1 MLQRHPNVESELRN
15 EPKGMPSNLDLKG
28 CEPQKPRFFRPRTIM
43 SAAESH
49 ILPVYSPPEQ
59 VFVRGEGCWIWDD
72 KGERYLDCIAG
83 IAVNALGH
91 APPVLQRALTEQA
104 AKLWHTSNMFKIAGQ
119 EELAAKYVRDS
130 FADVVF
136 FTNSGTEAVEGALK
150 TARKYH
156 TANGAP
162 ERVDIV
168 GFQGSFHGRSYAAIN
183 ASGNPSYLE
192 GFGPRLPGFV
202 QVAFGDHDALKA
214 AIGPTTAAVIVEPV
228 QGEGGVRAIPDQCLR
243 GLRELADKEGFLI
256 IFDEVQSGAARTG
269 KMWAH
274 EWAGVTPDIMAVAK
288 GVGGGFPMGAF
299 LATREA
305 AKGMVRGVHGT
316 TFGGNPLAMAV
327 GNACYDELSKPEFLE
342 HVNKMANHLGQALE
356 GVKDRHPN
364 LVEEVRG
371 KGLLRGLKL
380 KIDPKPLQGALR
392 DRKVLVGVAG
402 DNVLRLAPPLI
413 IDEAQVSQAVDAIDS
428 ALAAHEA
435 NG

>member
-1 MLQRHPNVESELRN
+1 
-15 EPKGMPSNLDLKG
+15 
-28 CEPQKPRFFRPRTIM
+28 M
-43 SAAESH
+43 SAADSH
-49 ILPVYSPPEQ
+49 ILPVYAPPEQ
-59 VFVRGEGCWIWDD
+59 IFVRGEGCWIWDEKGD
-72 KGERYLDCIAG
+72 KYLDCIAG

-91 APPVLQRALTEQA
+91 APPTLQKALTEQA
-104 AKLWHTSNMFKIAGQ
+104 AKLWHTSNMFKVKGQ

-136 FTNSGTEAVEGALK
+136 FTNSGTEAIEGALK

-156 TANGAP
+156 TASGNP
-162 ERVDIV
+162 DKIDII

-183 ASGNPSYLE
+183 ASGNPNYLE
-192 GFGPRLPGFV
+192 GFGPRLPGFL
-202 QVAFGDHDALKA
+202 QAPFGDLEEVKKLV
-214 AIGPTTAAVIVEPV
+214 GPTTAAIIIEPV
-228 QGEGGVRAIPDQCLR
+228 QGEGGVRAASDEFLR
-243 GLRELADKEGFLI
+243 GLRKLCDDNGALL
-256 IFDEVQSGAARTG
+256 IFDEVQSGAGRTG

-274 EWAGVTPDIMAVAK
+274 QWSDVTPDIMAVAK

-299 LATREA
+299 LATKEA

-342 HVNKMANHLGQALE
+342 RVNMVANHLGQALE
-356 GVKDRHPN
+356 GIKDRHPE
-364 LVEEVRG
+364 LVVAVTG

-380 KIDPKPLQGALR
+380 KIDPKGIQGKLR

-413 IDEAQVSQAVDAIDS
+413 IDEDQVRQAVDAID
-428 ALAAHEA
+428 AVLAAQMAEA
-435 NG
+435 GA